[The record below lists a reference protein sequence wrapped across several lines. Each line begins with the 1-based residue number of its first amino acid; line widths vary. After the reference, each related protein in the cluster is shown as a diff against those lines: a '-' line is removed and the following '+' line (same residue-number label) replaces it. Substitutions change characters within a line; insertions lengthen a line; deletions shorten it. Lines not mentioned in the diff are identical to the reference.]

1 MILFTNPGEI
11 DPRLITTLGVNVKD
25 GDSPIG
31 FFGTGLKYAI
41 AVLLREGQE
50 ITIFSGLRKFSFEV
64 KEEEVRGKSFGFI
77 FMKEGEGASQP
88 LGFTTELGKNWNL
101 SNAYRELF
109 SNAKD
114 EGGEILFSTS
124 LHETERGKT
133 IICVESQDFEEVHEN
148 RSDFLLERSEPPI
161 FSSPCIEVF
170 FGASKAIFYRGIA
183 VSFPSLPT
191 TFTYNIL
198 ARLDLTED
206 RTAKYN
212 WYVQNYIRDA
222 LIAGD
227 LPTDLLVSSLRDNN
241 YEGSCSLH
249 EYSWNENF
257 SEAVAICVRKFPQ
270 DLDENIKKKY
280 YALKRQLSK
289 TYKRLMPTGSENE
302 RLAHAQAVLQKAG
315 FAISKYPIFL
325 AEDLG
330 QGVLGMAVR
339 EEKRIYL
346 SRLAF
351 EQEGLCETL
360 LEEFIHL
367 EHSCSDET
375 RKMQNVLL
383 REIVRLAGGHKA
395 VFVKGA
401 A

>member
-41 AVLLREGQE
+41 AVLLREAQQ

-77 FMKEGEGASQP
+77 FMKEGEEVPLP
-88 LGFTTELGKNWNL
+88 LGFTTELGKNWSL

-114 EGGEILFSTS
+114 ERGETIFSTS
-124 LHETERGKT
+124 LHQTERGKT
-133 IICVESQDFEEVHEN
+133 IIAVEGEAFEEVHES
-148 RSDFLLERSEPPI
+148 RSDFLLEKSERPI
-161 FSSPCIEVF
+161 FSSSSIEVF
-170 FGASKAIFYRGIA
+170 SGASNAIFYRGIA
-183 VSFPSLPT
+183 VSFPSRPT
-191 TFTYNIL
+191 TLTYNIL
-198 ARLDLTED
+198 IKIDLTED

-212 WYVQNYIRDA
+212 WHLQHYIRDV
-222 LIAGD
+222 LTVGGI
-227 LPTDLLVSSLRDNN
+227 PSDLLVYVLLDDNF
-241 YEGSCSLH
+241 EGSCSLH

-257 SEAVAICVRKFPQ
+257 AEAVAICAKKFPE

-280 YALKRQLSK
+280 YALKGQLSK
-289 TYKRLMPTGSENE
+289 SYKRLMPTGSENE

-315 FAISKYPIFL
+315 FDIKKYPIFL

-330 QGVLGMAVR
+330 HGILGMAVR

-367 EHSCSDET
+367 EHDCSDET
-375 RKMQNVLL
+375 RKMQDVLL

-395 VFVKGA
+395 VFVKEPA
-401 A
+401 